1 MLDLCVA
8 DQIFSCCNQ
17 TCLVK
22 GCQGKTD
29 ALGARLPLPSA
40 VQDPLLPQPAPSCVA
55 APGWREAAA
64 ACCMWQRVSRQ
75 ASLEGSF
82 PRQREY
88 FPQRPV
94 PIAGEGGIARPH
106 PGGLGALQVSVALR
120 GRTGRNPT
128 FALHLYRYCC
138 LSIC

>member
-29 ALGARLPLPSA
+29 ALRPRLPLPSA
-40 VQDPLLPQPAPSCVA
+40 VQAPL
-55 APGWREAAA
+55 
-64 ACCMWQRVSRQ
+64 CCRLRHLCGSPE
-75 ASLEGSF
+75 LEGIHKDVLHLQTGFS
-82 PRQREY
+82 QAAGT
-88 FPQRPV
+88 FPQLLV
-94 PIAGEGGIARPH
+94 PITGEGGVAQSC
-106 PGGLGALQVSVALR
+106 PGGLGTLQVRVTLR
-120 GRTGRNPT
+120 GRTERNPT

-138 LSIC
+138 LSIW